1 MKVQLVIL
9 KLQDFMKINLFPL
22 GSDVGLDKSRSLSSE
37 RKSIRA
43 EEYQDSL
50 APVSYIQVIFIFKQI
65 FKVLK
70 KISICVIKLIF
81 FKEQWWLD
89 SLPKDIKI

>member
-50 APVSYIQVIFIFKQI
+50 APVSYIQVLFIFKQI
-65 FKVLK
+65 IKVLK
-70 KISICVIKLIF
+70 KIPKHLRYRTKFS
-81 FKEQWWLD
+81 KEQWWLH
-89 SLPKDIKI
+89 L